1 MMHDRIEDKLGF
13 LELNLRKLKGFSGVE
28 YSKQDGTIL
37 TKNHSYN
44 GMIWMVCHF
53 NNNFKENKIKLTPK
67 KYYKLNGTHIS
78 SRDFKILNV
87 PRDLNNKAIEQG
99 IRKLLNGKPFFIK
112 QQSFK
117 KRNESHN
124 TIFFIVRDEC
134 ARNIVKNSW
143 SIEIY
148 TDMRQHISLKKTS
161 PRGKKYRTEFEG
173 FDASRIAAK
182 AMEVLVAHNPMNAYK
197 QSPTKIIVEFN
208 KEHDLFNACRNT
220 FNFGK
225 HKIKGI
231 PVDYNWVYINNR
243 HRQLNASSTT
253 RRSRST
259 SRSSSSRSTS
269 KSCN

>member
-134 ARNIVKNSW
+134 ARNIVK
-143 SIEIY
+143 
-148 TDMRQHISLKKTS
+148 K
-161 PRGKKYRTEFEG
+161 F
-173 FDASRIAAK
+173 
-182 AMEVLVAHNPMNAYK
+182 LVH
-197 QSPTKIIVEFN
+197 
-208 KEHDLFNACRNT
+208 
-220 FNFGK
+220 
-225 HKIKGI
+225 
-231 PVDYNWVYINNR
+231 
-243 HRQLNASSTT
+243 
-253 RRSRST
+253 
-259 SRSSSSRSTS
+259 
-269 KSCN
+269 